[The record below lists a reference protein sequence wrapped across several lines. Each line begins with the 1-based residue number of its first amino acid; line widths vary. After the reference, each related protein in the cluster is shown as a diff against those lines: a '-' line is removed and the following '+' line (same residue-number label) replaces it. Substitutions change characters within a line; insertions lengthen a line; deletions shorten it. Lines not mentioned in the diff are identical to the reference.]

1 MDNDYLSQRLRKIFV
16 RAPIAVMG
24 ATALFWLIWYAIVG
38 YVPKVDFIEFGFVE
52 FGKKIYPL
60 GYSFSRLWDIPIS
73 GIFVAIGLLLWYL
86 SEKMDESLFIFKAV
100 VFIASFFAFFSIVVA
115 GLHFGLMVNMFS
127 YVLFSFLFF
136 WLEEVKGNIV
146 VFYQF
151 VVLAF
156 SFAIGLGTFLRFGG
170 VVGLVFFVLAFILYA
185 LIKFLIFFV
194 FRD

>member
-24 ATALFWLIWYAIVG
+24 ATALLWLIWYAITG
-38 YVPKVDFIEFGFVE
+38 YVPKVDFVE

-73 GIFVAIGLLLWYL
+73 GIFVAIGLLVWGL
-86 SEKMDESLFIFKAV
+86 SKKMDESLFIFKAMV
-100 VFIASFFAFFSIVVA
+100 SIASYFAFFLIVVA
-115 GLHFGLMVNMFS
+115 GLRFGLLVNMFF

-136 WLEEVKGNIV
+136 WFEEVKGNIV
-146 VFYQF
+146 VSYQF
-151 VVLAF
+151 IVLVF